1 MSFEAAIDVDSLG
14 KCYRVYGAPHDRLKQ
29 SVIPRLRRVIDPAVR
44 LLGRTIEERQYFA
57 EFWALR
63 DVSFTV
69 PKGETIGVIGQNG
82 AGKSTLLQLICGT
95 LTPSKGTV
103 NVHGRVA
110 ALLELGSGFNPEF
123 SGRENVYLN
132 GAVLGLN
139 RRQIDERLSE
149 ILHFADIGEFIDRP
163 VKTYSSGMAVRL
175 AFAVIAHVDA
185 DVLIVDEALAVGDA
199 YFQQKCLRW
208 LRQYSERG
216 TVLFCT
222 HDTGAVMRYC
232 RDAIWL
238 EGGTLRACG
247 PAKEVCETYLST
259 VNAKAAG
266 LAEASVRPAM
276 RVWNEPSAADVAE
289 ESTLMQTISVFEFN
303 ELSASY
309 GTGDATIVSVTMARA
324 DDTELSLVRGGEHV
338 RVVVRAQAHAA
349 IEDPIIGFTIKDRLG
364 EPLFGDNTFA
374 QYRNK
379 QLRLTEGDAIEA
391 RFEFALPLVRT
402 GSYSISA
409 GIASGTL
416 ESHVHH
422 HRMHDALFFKVHS
435 PFRNGV
441 LVAIPMD
448 AITLKVRPRD
458 LDAKSG
464 TNVDANVV

>member
-14 KCYRVYGAPHDRLKQ
+14 KCYRVYAAPHDRLKQ
-29 SVIPRLRRVIDPAVR
+29 SVIPRLRRVIDPAMR
-44 LLGRTIEERQYFA
+44 LLGRTIDERQYFE

-63 DVSFTV
+63 HVSFAV
-69 PKGETIGVIGQNG
+69 PKGQTIGIIGQNG

-95 LTPSKGTV
+95 LTPSSGTV

-123 SGRENVYLN
+123 TGRENVYLN
-132 GAVLGLN
+132 GTVLGLN

-185 DVLIVDEALAVGDA
+185 EVLIVDEALAVGDA

-208 LRQYSERG
+208 LRQFSERG

-222 HDTGAVMRYC
+222 HDTGAVMSYC
-232 RDAIWL
+232 QDAIWL
-238 EGGTLRACG
+238 DKGMVRACG

-259 VNAKAAG
+259 MNVKTAG
-266 LAEASVRPAM
+266 LTETSVRPAA
-276 RVWNEPSAADVAE
+276 RAWKEPSAPDVAE
-289 ESTLMQTISVFEFN
+289 DSKLMQTINVFEFN

-309 GTGDATIVSVTMARA
+309 GTGDVTIGSVTMTRA
-324 DDTELSLVRGGEHV
+324 DGTALSQVRGGE
-338 RVVVRAQAHAA
+338 RVQVIVRAQAHAA
-349 IEDPIIGFTIKDRLG
+349 IEDPVVGFTLKDRLG
-364 EPLFGDNTFA
+364 QPIFGDNTFA
-374 QYRNK
+374 QYRDK
-379 QLRLTEGDAIEA
+379 QLRLKEGDAIEA
-391 RFEFALPLVRT
+391 RFEFALPLLR
-402 GSYSISA
+402 SDNYSITA

-416 ESHVHH
+416 EAHVPH
-422 HRMHDALFFKVHS
+422 HRMHDAVFFKVHS

-441 LVAIPMD
+441 LVALPMD
-448 AITLKVRPRD
+448 AITLEVQPRH
-458 LDAKSG
+458 LDAK
-464 TNVDANVV
+464 TEPQR